1 MAPYTTEKTVSLPQ
15 QTCVHTSP
23 SLASQSSSFHLY
35 SLNISCQVGEK
46 LICELSSFS
55 ILWPLNKA
63 CAVPVSASV
72 SLLAVQIW
80 LGKEPR
86 WPRWG
91 ALGWARTPAQVRP
104 DQFGNNKFNSYLEK
118 QAKVPLLLTILPGP
132 AAQLSYLSDL
142 FPITSLTTLGALA
155 SSSLHLRG
163 CDTPDK

>member
-1 MAPYTTEKTVSLPQ
+1 MTIPPTLSKSLPF
-15 QTCVHTSP
+15 TLTLLEIWC
-23 SLASQSSSFHLY
+23 LHL
-35 SLNISCQVGEK
+35 NWVEK
-46 LICELSSFS
+46 FICELGSRFS

-80 LGKEPR
+80 LGKEPL

-91 ALGWARTPAQVRP
+91 ALGWARTPVQVRP

-155 SSSLHLRG
+155 KSCLHLRG
-163 CDTPDK
+163 CDTPDN